1 MTRLHARLDGPANE
15 LPEPALCDAWTV
27 DDARIGDELPGL
39 AESAVIGRWPGDLE
53 IDAVTSL
60 ATRVGSTRGW
70 DALAATPTVVQ
81 GLAERARL
89 KPLDLEI
96 LRHLQNLQQVCHRPR
111 LHLRVE
117 EERLPVARARRIPVR
132 AVAELLSHP
141 EDWEH
146 RTLRSIQPSRV
157 LARLIDDEWNL
168 YENRVAVRLVD
179 HLLAYL
185 ARRLE
190 ELRKIEKTLAR
201 RRDHSDQAR
210 TSYRRAERLMT
221 LWAGSLDDRT
231 SDDLRAT
238 KFRILHAQRD
248 LQVLLDSPLYQR
260 VPRRAD
266 VAHTLRPTNIL
277 VNDPHYRKVAALWR
291 AWLKYGHQAQ
301 ETRAQRLT
309 RRQREAAAWDAFVL
323 HLVVR
328 GFTGLAWI
336 ATPDDHGW
344 TLQRRGYRNIRV
356 TVDAHGVIHVRSAP
370 STLRLLP
377 LCAAFSAEDGPA
389 LAEQL
394 RHWDGHDDEV
404 VLIHAVAERDDD
416 DDTATHASPAVD
428 VADPD
433 RALGWSFAGRATLL
447 GCSPWGID
455 CEERM
460 ARLLHVWLRRAAA
473 HPYPAHTLL
482 HELPTVPR
490 AWTWLQYDGSHLVAL
505 RDPSPAEL
513 AAARDWA
520 AAKTVELDM
529 QAHQAKLARQVVATA
544 PRTSI
549 ERFTGF
555 LAGDL
560 AALAGQTDCPVC
572 GRAGRVEPRPGRNP
586 DGTDSTWW
594 ATCIDCTSEWGL
606 RPCTRCG
613 QRFAALVPHV
623 GLDLQLAANNS
634 DVAANWPDRIL
645 GRDVWAQPCRKSV
658 RQFRCP
664 DCGTCA
670 HGDCGRC
677 RA

>member
-1 MTRLHARLDGPANE
+1 MTWLHARLDGPADKF
-15 LPEPALCDAWTV
+15 PERALCDAWTA
-27 DDARIGDELPGL
+27 DGARIGDELRGL
-39 AESAVIGRWPGDLE
+39 FEGAVIGRWPGDLE

-60 ATRVGSTRGW
+60 ATRVGSSRGW

-96 LRHLQNLQQVCHRPR
+96 LRHLQSLQQVCHRPR

-141 EDWEH
+141 ADWEH

-190 ELRKIEKTLAR
+190 ELRKIEETLAR
-201 RRDHSDQAR
+201 RRDHSDQTR

-231 SDDLRAT
+231 SGDLRAT
-238 KFRILHAQRD
+238 KSRILHAQRD
-248 LQVLLDSPLYQR
+248 LQVLMDSPLYQR

-266 VAHTLRPTNIL
+266 VAHALRPTNIL

-291 AWLKYGHQAQ
+291 AWLKYGHQLQ
-301 ETRAQRLT
+301 ETRAQRLA
-309 RRQREAAAWDAFVL
+309 RRQREATAWDAFVL

-328 GFTGLAWI
+328 AFTALAWN
-336 ATPDDHGW
+336 ATADDHGW
-344 TLQRRGYRNIRV
+344 TLQRRGHRDVRV
-356 TVDAHGVIHVRSAP
+356 TVDVHGVILVRSAP

-394 RHWDGHDDEV
+394 RRWDGNDDEV
-404 VLIHAVAERDDD
+404 VLVHAVAERHEDAAD
-416 DDTATHASPAVD
+416 HAGPEVD
-428 VADPD
+428 VDNPD

-473 HPYPAHTLL
+473 HPYPPHTVLR
-482 HELPTVPR
+482 ELPTIPR
-490 AWTWLQYDGSHLVAL
+490 AWTWLRQDGAHLVAL
-505 RDPSPAEL
+505 VDPSQPEL
-513 AAARDWA
+513 AAARRWA
-520 AAKTVELDM
+520 AAKLAELDM
-529 QAHQAKLARQVVATA
+529 QAHHAKLSRQAVPTA
-544 PRTSI
+544 PRASL
-549 ERFTGF
+549 ERFSLF
-555 LAGDL
+555 LAQDL
-560 AALAGQTDCPVC
+560 SALAGQTDCPVC
-572 GRAGRVEPRPGRNP
+572 GGPGRVEPRPGRNP

-594 ATCIDCTSEWGL
+594 ATCIECTTEWGL

-634 DVAANWPDRIL
+634 EATAGWPDRVL
-645 GRDVWAQPCRKSV
+645 GRDVWAQPCTKIV
-658 RQFRCP
+658 RQLRCP
-664 DCGTCA
+664 HCGTCA
-670 HGDCGRC
+670 AGQCSRC
-677 RA
+677 RS

>member
-1 MTRLHARLDGPANE
+1 VTRLHARLDGPANAR
-15 LPEPALCDAWTV
+15 PEPALCDAWTA
-27 DDARIGDELPGL
+27 DGARIGDELPGL
-39 AESAVIGRWPGDLE
+39 AGGAVIGRWPGNLE

-60 ATRVGSTRGW
+60 VARVGPTRGW
-70 DALAATPTVVQ
+70 DALAAAPTVVQ

-96 LRHLQNLQQVCHRPR
+96 LRHLQHLQQVCHRPR

-132 AVAELLSHP
+132 AVAELVSHP

-146 RTLRSIQPSRV
+146 RTLRSIQPARV
-157 LARLIDDEWNL
+157 LARLVEDEWNL

-185 ARRLE
+185 ARRLD
-190 ELRKIEKTLAR
+190 ELRKIEETLAR

-210 TSYRRAERLMT
+210 TSYRRAERLMR
-221 LWAGSLDDRT
+221 LWAGSLDERT
-231 SDDLRAT
+231 SADLRAT
-238 KFRILHAQRD
+238 KLRILHAQRD

-291 AWLKYGHQAQ
+291 SWLKYGHQTQ
-301 ETRAQRLT
+301 ETRAQRLA

-328 GFTGLAWI
+328 AFADLAWT
-336 ATPDDHGW
+336 ATPDEHGW
-344 TLQRRGYRNIRV
+344 TLKRRGYRSVRV
-356 TVDAHGVIHVRSAP
+356 AVDAHGVIHIRSAP

-377 LCAAFSAEDGPA
+377 LCAAFSPDDGPA
-389 LAEQL
+389 LAEQIH
-394 RHWDGHDDEV
+394 RWDGHDDEV
-404 VLIHAVAERDDD
+404 VLIHAVAERRDDG
-416 DDTATHASPAVD
+416 TATHAGPGVL

-433 RALGWSFAGRATLL
+433 RELGWSFAGRATLL

-473 HPYPAHTLL
+473 HPYPAHTR
-482 HELPTVPR
+482 LPGLPNIPQ
-490 AWTWLQYDGSHLVAL
+490 AWTWLQYTGSHLVAL
-505 RDPSPAEL
+505 REPSPAEL

-520 AAKTVELDM
+520 ATKTIELTA
-529 QAHQAKLARQVVATA
+529 QAQQAKLSRQAVATA
-544 PRTSI
+544 PRASL
-549 ERFTGF
+549 ECFTRF
-555 LAGDL
+555 LADDL
-560 AALAGQTDCPVC
+560 TALAGQTDCPVC
-572 GRAGRVEPRPGRNP
+572 GHPGRVELRPGRNP
-586 DGTDSTWW
+586 DGADATWW

-606 RPCTRCG
+606 RTCTRCN
-613 QRFAALVPHV
+613 QRFAALVPHI

-634 DVAANWPDRIL
+634 ETAADWPDRVL

-658 RQFRCP
+658 RQFRCSH
-664 DCGTCA
+664 CGTCA
-670 HGDCGRC
+670 HGDCGQC
-677 RA
+677 RS